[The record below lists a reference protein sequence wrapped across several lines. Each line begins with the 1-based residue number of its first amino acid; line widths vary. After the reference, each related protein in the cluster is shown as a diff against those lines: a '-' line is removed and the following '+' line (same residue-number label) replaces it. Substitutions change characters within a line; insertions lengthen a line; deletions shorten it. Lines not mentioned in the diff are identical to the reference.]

1 MLSRAKVYVHCF
13 ENEPFG
19 ISIVESMAAGC
30 VPIVHRSGGAYH
42 DIIDHDKY
50 GFSFETINELC
61 RRVTFLME
69 KDNEFERDS
78 KKAIHRSMCF
88 NKRSFEEK
96 IINLVESKAAS
107 ADGK

>member
-1 MLSRAKVYVHCF
+1 
-13 ENEPFG
+13 
-19 ISIVESMAAGC
+19 
-30 VPIVHRSGGAYH
+30 
-42 DIIDHDKY
+42 
-50 GFSFETINELC
+50 
-61 RRVTFLME
+61 ME